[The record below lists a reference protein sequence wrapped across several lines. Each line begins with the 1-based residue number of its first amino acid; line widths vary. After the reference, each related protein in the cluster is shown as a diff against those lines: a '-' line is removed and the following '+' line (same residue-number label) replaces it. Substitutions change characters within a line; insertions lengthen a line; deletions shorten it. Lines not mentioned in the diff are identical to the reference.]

1 MYSFIFVFQHSVF
14 WDSSS
19 LLLSTVHSPTG
30 EHLDCFQAGAI
41 MSIGVEIFF
50 LSLCSPGALPPTLH
64 WKCSYQ
70 GHQRGVHVDN
80 SSDQFSALILLELPE
95 VVGAEDHALGLPH
108 SLPPWPLFSSL
119 CWRLLTTLLFTCCHL
134 SPEISFLPIFLPIF
148 PPLVIS
154 SSLNILN
161 T

>member
-14 WDSSS
+14 WDLSS
-19 LLLSTVHSPTG
+19 LFLSTVHSPTG

-50 LSLCSPGALPPTLH
+50 KPGLTRSTASNTSLKLLLSRSR
-64 WKCSYQ
+64 S
-70 GHQRGVHVDN
+70 VHVDN
-80 SSDQFSALILLELPE
+80 SSDQFSALVLFELP
-95 VVGAEDHALGLPH
+95 VVVDAEDHALGLPH

-119 CWRLLTTLLFTCCHL
+119 CWRLLTLRFLHVVTLVLRSL
-134 SPEISFLPIFLPIF
+134 LPIFLPIF

-154 SSLNILN
+154 SSLTILN
-161 T
+161 I